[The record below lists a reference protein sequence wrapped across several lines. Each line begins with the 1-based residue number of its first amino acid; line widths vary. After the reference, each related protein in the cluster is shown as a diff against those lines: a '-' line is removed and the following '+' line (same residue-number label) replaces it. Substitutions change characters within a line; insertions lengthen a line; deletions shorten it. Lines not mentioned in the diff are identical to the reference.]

1 MANGTENSIR
11 TSLYIP
17 PELLAQVRAEAELSG
32 RSLNGQLLAMVRAG
46 LTTPSDN
53 PPSAIS
59 LSELR
64 DRMAIAALSG
74 MMSCTSIH
82 AVDPE
87 FIASAVW
94 DVADAMLASREIGDA
109 ILAARGAHDA

>member
-17 PELLAQVRAEAELSG
+17 PELLAQVRAAAELSG

-46 LTTPSDN
+46 LTTPS
-53 PPSAIS
+53 AIS

-64 DRMAIAALSG
+64 DRMAIAAMSG
-74 MMSCTSIH
+74 ALAGEPGPH
-82 AVDPE
+82 LAPPRAAKE
-87 FIASAVW
+87 AYEY
-94 DVADAMLASREIGDA
+94 ADAL
-109 ILAARGAHDA
+109 LAAREAHDA

>member
-17 PELLAQVRAEAELSG
+17 PELLAQVRAEAELFG

-53 PPSAIS
+53 PSSAIS

-64 DRMAIAALSG
+64 DRMAIAAMSG
-74 MMSCTSIH
+74 ALAGEPGPH
-82 AVDPE
+82 LAPPRAAKE
-87 FIASAVW
+87 AYEY
-94 DVADAMLASREIGDA
+94 ADAL
-109 ILAARGAHDA
+109 LAAREAHDA

>member
-46 LTTPSDN
+46 LTTPS
-53 PPSAIS
+53 AIS

-64 DRMAIAALSG
+64 DRMAIAAMSG
-74 MMSCTSIH
+74 ALAGEPGPH
-82 AVDPE
+82 LAPPRAAKE
-87 FIASAVW
+87 AYEY
-94 DVADAMLASREIGDA
+94 ADAMLAARE
-109 ILAARGAHDA
+109 AHDA

>member
-46 LTTPSDN
+46 LTTPS
-53 PPSAIS
+53 AIS

-64 DRMAIAALSG
+64 YRMAIAAMSG
-74 MMSCTSIH
+74 ALAGEPGPH
-82 AVDPE
+82 LAPPRAAKE
-87 FIASAVW
+87 AYEY
-94 DVADAMLASREIGDA
+94 ADAMLSARE
-109 ILAARGAHDA
+109 AHDA

>member
-46 LTTPSDN
+46 LTTPS
-53 PPSAIS
+53 AIS

-64 DRMAIAALSG
+64 DRMAIAAMSG
-74 MMSCTSIH
+74 ALAGEPGPH
-82 AVDPE
+82 LAPPRAAKE
-87 FIASAVW
+87 AYEY
-94 DVADAMLASREIGDA
+94 ADAL
-109 ILAARGAHDA
+109 LAAREAHDA